1 MGTDR
6 PRGDDAAGP
15 ADTDAGRGV
24 DESAAGSE
32 GPAPIAVYVRDV
44 LGSIGAVVLVGA
56 LLFTVSGVY
65 PPLVAIESP
74 SMTPNIETGDMV
86 FVMDEERFPGPEAH
100 HGVVTARV
108 GATVGYST
116 FGEPGDVIIFE
127 PNGDTERT
135 PVIHRA
141 MFWVEGGENWYDRAD
156 DDAVGVAENCDELRN
171 CPAPHSGFVTKGDFN
186 SGYDQAGQTSTVV
199 RPAWVIGTAEVRV
212 PGLGWIRLQGVAG
225 DGGDGPT
232 PAGRNSTTLIGAL

>member
-1 MGTDR
+1 MGADR
-6 PRGDDAAGP
+6 PRGDDAADLT
-15 ADTDAGRGV
+15 DTSTSQETGG
-24 DESAAGSE
+24 SAAGSE

-44 LGSIGAVVLVGA
+44 LGSIGAVVLVGL

-74 SMTPNIETGDMV
+74 SMTPNIQTGDMV
-86 FVMDEERFPGPEAH
+86 FVMDEERFSGPEAR
-100 HGVVTARV
+100 HGVVTAEA

-127 PNGDTERT
+127 PNGDTGRT
-135 PVIHRA
+135 PIIHRA
-141 MFWVEGGENWYDRAD
+141 MLWVESGENWYDRAD
-156 DDAVGVAENCDELRN
+156 EDAVGAADNCAELRH

-186 SGYDQAGQTSTVV
+186 NGYDQAGRTSTVV
-199 RPAWVIGTAEVRV
+199 RPEWVIGTAEVRV

-225 DGGDGPT
+225 GGVSP
-232 PAGRNSTTLIGAL
+232 PAGGRNSTTLMTAL